1 MIYYRVAL
9 YSSQSATW
17 QWKSTALTSLDAL
30 FGFLRLYHMVPR
42 DRIRVF
48 YSSSVEHLDL
58 MLNRENKGLASN
70 SISAEQFLSGRR
82 SINSLEMTQLES
94 EADLRESREE
104 IATSVNV
111 SHSLNVRKANSLYEK
126 SNNSLDMKRLEL
138 EIGSTGDH
146 DLPYEFTLP
155 SSMPQALAWAELLA
169 KVYQGEL
176 EP

>member
-9 YSSQSATW
+9 PADQPDTW
-17 QWKSTALTSLDAL
+17 RWRSTMLTSLDAL

-48 YSSSVEHLDL
+48 YSSSVEYLDL
-58 MLNRENKGLASN
+58 MLNRENIGLASN

-94 EADLRESREE
+94 EPGLQESREVV
-104 IATSVNV
+104 AASVSV
-111 SHSLNVRKANSLYEK
+111 SQSLNERNANSLYEK
-126 SNNSLDMKRLEL
+126 NNNSLDMRRLEL
-138 EIGSTGDH
+138 ELGAIGDH
-146 DLPYEFTLP
+146 DTSYTFALPTT
-155 SSMPQALAWAELLA
+155 MPQALAWAELLV
-169 KVYQGEL
+169 KVYMGEL